1 MAEAKTLPDEP
12 DLDPLQSQRKILSGL
27 LARFTADRDL
37 LISTV
42 QACEE
47 RLQVLASRLEAVP
60 VAEPATNGSGPD
72 ALKEVRASLTQLE
85 QAQRQASKVADDCR
99 AISAQALAR
108 ADQALNR
115 SDELVRNDKLEAL
128 GIAIG
133 ACTERIEAL
142 SGRVEASRVAGE
154 QLTARAEAA
163 IQRCEQLAQ
172 APREPKSKQLQ
183 VLAKAID
190 RLAADLDRIKA
201 DAARPQEILAKLV
214 SRVAALE
221 SHLVDLRGASAGTT
235 RDDAMVAPPA
245 ATRMA
250 PAAAPSARLWPL
262 SFAVGAGV
270 LLTVLAF
277 LMLFRPEEP
286 PLTTTV
292 ARTDAGQQ
300 PQQKIAMP
308 AKPAAPEPAKP
319 SAPEPAEQAARE
331 PAAAAP
337 QVPAAEPATALSVET
352 HLASKPVAAA
362 APAAVAKTSEGASGE
377 QTTTTAANAEPEPQ
391 SPPGPARLVS
401 LQPDGAMS
409 FVLQP
414 KEKKA
419 CIYHS
424 TGGAIVAD
432 QCFPILAARV
442 QAWAPWLVARDL
454 NAQRIRLVDDSGHK
468 RLRIVPENHP
478 LWTDTVRLPQSAFTA
493 LSEKVKP
500 WGTVWLAIEGAEPA
514 PTAQDA
520 ASLRQAVEGWRQ
532 AWEQSR
538 FDDYAGFYS
547 ASFVPSSGGDASR
560 WWDYKRSLFE
570 RSGSI
575 SVQLGATTMA
585 TGDTPE
591 DAIVSFDQL
600 YHSSL
605 LTSRCFKV
613 LHWRHESEGWKIR
626 SETVL
631 SERPAT

>member
-1 MAEAKTLPDEP
+1 MAEVRTLPNEP

-47 RLQVLASRLEAVP
+47 RLQVLASRLEAAP
-60 VAEPATNGSGPD
+60 VVEPATNGSGPG
-72 ALKEVRASLTQLE
+72 ALEEVRVSLTQLE
-85 QAQRQASKVADDCR
+85 QAQQQASKVADDCR

-128 GIAIG
+128 GVAIG

-190 RLAADLDRIKA
+190 RLAGDLDQIKT

-214 SRVAALE
+214 SRVTALE
-221 SHLVDLRGASAGTT
+221 SHLVDLRGSSEGAA
-235 RDDAMVAPPA
+235 RDAMVTPPA
-245 ATRMA
+245 ATPMA
-250 PAAAPSARLWPL
+250 PAESAGGPPAASSPRLWPL
-262 SFAVGAGV
+262 SLAVGAGV

-277 LMLFRPEEP
+277 LMLSRPDEP

-292 ARTDAGQQ
+292 ARTDARQQ

-319 SAPEPAEQAARE
+319 AARE
-331 PAAAAP
+331 PVAP
-337 QVPAAEPATALSVET
+337 APNARAAEPATALSVET
-352 HLASKPVAAA
+352 HLASEPVAAA
-362 APAAVAKTSEGASGE
+362 APAAVAETSEGASEE
-377 QTTTTAANAEPEPQ
+377 QTTTTAANAKPEPQ
-391 SPPGPARLVS
+391 SPQGPARLVS

-454 NAQRIRLVDDSGHK
+454 NAQRIHLVDDSGQK

-500 WGTVWLAIEGAEPA
+500 WGTVWLAIEGTEPA
-514 PTAQDA
+514 LREQDA
-520 ASLRQAVEGWRQ
+520 ASLRQAVEAWRQ
-532 AWEQSR
+532 AWEKSR

-547 ASFVPSSGGDASR
+547 ASFVPSSGENASR
-560 WWDYKRSLFE
+560 WWDRKRSLFE